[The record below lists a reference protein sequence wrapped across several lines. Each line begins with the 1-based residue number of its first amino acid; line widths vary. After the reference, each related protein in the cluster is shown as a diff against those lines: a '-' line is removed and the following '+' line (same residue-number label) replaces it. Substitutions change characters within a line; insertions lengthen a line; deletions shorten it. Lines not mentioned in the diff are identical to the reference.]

1 MGAMKVDFDVCYA
14 AMLARDSRYDG
25 LFFTCVKTTRIY
37 CRPIC
42 PAGPP
47 KREHCEFLTTAAAA
61 QEAGFRPCLRCRP
74 ESSPDLGAWRGASA
88 SVSRAMTLIEDG
100 ALDNDNVGHFAERLG
115 IGERQLRRLFRQH
128 IGASPVTVAQ
138 TRRVLLA
145 RQLIGQTTLSMTEV
159 ALASGFGS
167 IRRFNET
174 FQRLYDRPPGEL
186 RRGAA
191 DARSAA
197 PGITLLLPYR
207 PPYDWPGMLGFLR
220 VRAIPGLEIVDCDS
234 YRRVIALDG
243 DVGAIEVTDVPERA
257 SLRVTVR
264 FPALKCL
271 PRIIARVRRM
281 FDLGA
286 DPVAISAAL
295 ARDPA
300 LAPLVEARPGVRVPG
315 AWDGLEIAIRAVL
328 GQQISVRAATSLA
341 GSLVASLGQDVA
353 DRVGIA
359 GLTHAF
365 PAPDRITPERVAAL
379 GMPRSRAACIAGIAM
394 AARADPSLF
403 EPRHDLDDTVAR
415 LRVLPGIGEW
425 TAHYV
430 AMRVLRESDA
440 FLAADVAL
448 QRILASNGQRP
459 NARDLLERAERWRPW
474 RAYAVLHLWIA
485 EAAEKATEANDDG
498 IKIPA

>member
-1 MGAMKVDFDVCYA
+1 MLLDPAICHS
-14 AMLARDSRYDG
+14 AMLARDARYDG
-25 LFFTCVKTTRIY
+25 LFFTCVTTTRIY

-47 KREHCEFLTTAAAA
+47 KPEHCLFVATAAAA

-88 SVSRAMTLIEDG
+88 TVSRGMTLIEDG
-100 ALDNDNVGHFAERLG
+100 ALDAGNVETLAERLG
-115 IGERQLRRLFRQH
+115 IGERQLRRLFRHH

-145 RQLIGQTTLSMTEV
+145 RQLLHQTTLSMTEI

-174 FQRLYDRPPGEL
+174 FQGLYGRPPSEL
-186 RRGAA
+186 RRAA
-191 DARSAA
+191 VKTSEA
-197 PGITLLLPYR
+197 GIILFLPYR
-207 PPYDWPGMLGFLR
+207 PPYDWPGILGFLR
-220 VRAIPGLEIVDCDS
+220 MREIPGLEVVTTRTYS
-234 YRRVIALDG
+234 RVIELDG
-243 DVGAIEVTDVPERA
+243 EFGSIEVTDVPEKS
-257 SLRVTVR
+257 SLRVAVR
-264 FPALKCL
+264 FPNLKSL
-271 PRIIARVRRM
+271 PKIIARVRRI

-286 DPVAISAAL
+286 DPVAISCAL
-295 ARDPA
+295 ARDPD
-300 LAPLVEARPGVRVPG
+300 LAPLVAARPGLRVPG

-328 GQQISVRAATSLA
+328 GQQITVRAATNLA
-341 GSLVASLGQDVA
+341 AKLVSTLGQDVA
-353 DRVGIA
+353 DRIGLP

-365 PAPDRITPERVAAL
+365 PPPEHITLDRVAAL
-379 GMPRSRAACIAGIAM
+379 GMPRARAAAISGLAM
-394 AARADPSLF
+394 AARADPTMF
-403 EPRHDLDDTVAR
+403 EARHDLDDTIAR
-415 LRVLPGIGEW
+415 LRLLPGIGEW

-448 QRILASNGQRP
+448 QRILAVDGQRP
-459 NARDLLERAERWRPW
+459 SARALQERAERWRPW
-474 RAYAVLHLWIA
+474 RAYAVLHLWTGESSVA
-485 EAAEKATEANDDG
+485 EGHENG